1 MSQVNDV
8 FNILTGMLFFIHK
21 LFRFFWLFI
30 QAGIKWSQDN
40 CQRLAAAL
48 SYYTVFSLAPLL
60 VMVVAILG
68 LYFGN
73 EAAKD
78 QIVEQVNTLLGPQ
91 VGTIVN
97 SLIVSASKPF
107 HSFFASF
114 IALFAFLIGATSVLV
129 ELRNALNSV
138 WGFAQSHEHEDWTIW
153 THILRL
159 VLVRLLTLFM
169 IFVMSLLI
177 LGLLFVTTYLST
189 KNWINA
195 PTIGAFSLIQIL
207 NTLLSIAGTTV
218 FFFVIMW
225 FLPAH
230 RPPKRNLWAGALTSS
245 VLFHIGK
252 TLMALYLARALTTSV
267 YGAASSLVVLML
279 WVYFSAAIFLYG
291 AELSAVIRLNKLE
304 KMQARINTTK
314 NEPTST

>member
-1 MSQVNDV
+1 MG
-8 FNILTGMLFFIHK
+8 TLFFINK

-40 CQRLAAAL
+40 CQRFAAAL

-73 EAAKD
+73 DAAKD
-78 QIVEQVNTLLGPQ
+78 QIVEQANTFLGPQ

-97 SLIVSASKPF
+97 SLIISASRPF
-107 HSFFASF
+107 YSFFASF

-129 ELRNALNSV
+129 ELRNALNTV
-138 WGFAQSHEHEDWTIW
+138 WGFAQPPKQDDWTIW

-169 IFVMSLLI
+169 ILVISLLI
-177 LGLLFVTTYLST
+177 LALFFVTTYLST
-189 KNWINA
+189 QNWINA
-195 PTIGAFSLIQIL
+195 PAIGTFSLRRAINTIL
-207 NTLLSIAGTTV
+207 SVAGTTV
-218 FFFVIMW
+218 FFFVVMW
-225 FLPAH
+225 FLPAN
-230 RPPKRNLWAGALTSS
+230 RLPKRYLWAGALTSS

-252 TLMALYLARALTTSV
+252 TLMGLYLARALTTSV

-279 WVYFSAAIFLYG
+279 WVYFSATIFLYG
-291 AELSAVIRLNKLE
+291 AELSAVMRIIKLE
-304 KMQARINTTK
+304 KIKPGLKVLKTRAVEQ
-314 NEPTST
+314 